1 METISVISDTYWA
14 AVSGVYQHSM
24 IISFKLLFLDSVKP
38 LDRTICVIELLFSFI
53 IWTMNLILKE
63 VIVAV
68 VKNFAPFQV
77 FARPLEITLS
87 PSFYLVAECRKD
99 REWHPPDSMSP
110 NTCRATSRE
119 HRATSTWRRREP
131 FWSPLR
137 TSEVNEWKQTQII
150 NV

>member
-14 AVSGVYQHSM
+14 AVSGVYYHSM

-68 VKNFAPFQV
+68 VKKL
-77 FARPLEITLS
+77 RPLS
-87 PSFYLVAECRKD
+87 SFCTPAG
-99 REWHPPDSMSP
+99 
-110 NTCRATSRE
+110 NN
-119 HRATSTWRRREP
+119 
-131 FWSPLR
+131 
-137 TSEVNEWKQTQII
+137 SESEFLPGG
-150 NV
+150 